1 MLFLCLLVVKIQ
13 DSLSEDEVGMQP
25 KTKKAKRRSSP
36 KKLCKW
42 NVIKDNTFP

>member
-25 KTKKAKRRSSP
+25 KTKKAAVGSSQ
-36 KKLCKW
+36 KESRKS
-42 NVIKDNTFP
+42 V